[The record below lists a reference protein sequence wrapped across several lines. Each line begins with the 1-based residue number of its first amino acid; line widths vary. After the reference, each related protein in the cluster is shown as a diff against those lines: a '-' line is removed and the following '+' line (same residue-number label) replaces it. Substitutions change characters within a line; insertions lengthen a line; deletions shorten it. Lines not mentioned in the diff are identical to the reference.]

1 MLYIIS
7 FSHSQLYC
15 GRHRVCMND
24 FASFTF
30 PQEVIR
36 SVKLTFHLLELIYLR
51 SRVVW
56 IVDFATVSF
65 NVRDICSI

>member
-1 MLYIIS
+1 MI
-7 FSHSQLYC
+7 
-15 GRHRVCMND
+15 D
-24 FASFTF
+24 FASVTF
-30 PQEVIR
+30 PVEVIR

-56 IVDFATVSF
+56 IIDFATVSF

>member
-1 MLYIIS
+1 MLYMIS

-15 GRHRVCMND
+15 ERHRVCLID
-24 FASFTF
+24 FASVTF
-30 PQEVIR
+30 PVEVIR

-56 IVDFATVSF
+56 IIDFATVSF
-65 NVRDICSI
+65 NVRDICFI

>member
-15 GRHRVCMND
+15 GRHRVCMID
-24 FASFTF
+24 FASVTF
-30 PQEVIR
+30 SVEVIR

-51 SRVVW
+51 SRVV
-56 IVDFATVSF
+56 
-65 NVRDICSI
+65 

>member
-7 FSHSQLYC
+7 FSHSQLYF
-15 GRHRVCMND
+15 GRHRVCMID
-24 FASFTF
+24 FASVTF
-30 PQEVIR
+30 PVEVIR

-51 SRVVW
+51 SRVFW
-56 IVDFATVSF
+56 IIDFATVSF